1 MPMAILS
8 NILGLDL
15 GSHSLKAVEIRQ
27 TLRGFEIVALRIL
40 PRANSETP
48 VSEVLRHFI
57 RMHRLSTDHV
67 ICAIPSH
74 RISARRC
81 SFPFRDRKRLSQAVP
96 FEVEAD
102 SLFDL
107 EKVLVDWEIV
117 GGDRSRADVVANI
130 ATRAEVS
137 ELLHSLREADCE
149 PRTLEAEGL
158 ILSHLASLFDLP
170 GTQLLIDLGHVKT
183 TCCLISDGRPI
194 AARTFAIAGAA
205 LTKALARD
213 RTLSAEEA
221 ERVKCESGVF
231 GTSLDDVPAESAAV
245 LDRIA
250 REIVRT
256 LGALE
261 TAISALDSGPVS
273 EITLCGGSAQLD
285 HLDEYLTARTGIHTT
300 RLGRLLESHQKSA
313 VTESS
318 AIVFAPAI
326 ALALRGTAQAKT
338 RMNFRQDEFAVRIDL
353 GRYRRELT
361 WPLTLAIVATVLAL
375 VNIGTTTVLERYR
388 ASRVE
393 QQIEGLYTE
402 LFPGE
407 SVPTNTIVA
416 LREKVRSAGERAEFL
431 GVYRGNLSALDLLT
445 KISMLVPED
454 LDLVFDEL
462 SIDRQVVRMQV
473 FAKSFEAADRLG
485 ADLAKFPPFARARIG
500 AIETDPKRGGKRF
513 NVTISLAL
521 DEEAG

>member
-1 MPMAILS
+1 MAILS

-15 GSHSLKAVEIRQ
+15 GSHSIKAVEFRQ

-48 VSEVLRHFI
+48 VGELIRHFI

-67 ICAIPSH
+67 LCALPSH
-74 RISARRC
+74 RLSARRC

-96 FEVEAD
+96 FEVESD

-107 EKVLVDWEIV
+107 ENVLVDWEII
-117 GGDRSRADVVANI
+117 GGDRSHADVVVTV

-137 ELLHSLREADCE
+137 ELLNLLREAGCE

-158 ILSHLASLFDLP
+158 VLSHLANLFDLP
-170 GTQLLIDLGHVKT
+170 GTQLLIELGHLKT
-183 TCCLISDGRPI
+183 TCCLISEGRPV
-194 AARTFAIAGAA
+194 AARTFTIAGAA
-205 LTKALARD
+205 LTHALARD

-231 GTSLDDVPAESAAV
+231 GSTLDDAPMETAAV

-256 LGALE
+256 IGSLE
-261 TAISALDSGPVS
+261 VEISSLDSGPVS
-273 EITLCGGSAQLD
+273 ELALCGGTAQLD
-285 HLDEYLTARTGIHTT
+285 RIDEYLTARTGINAT
-300 RLGRLLESHQKSA
+300 RLGRPLEGHGESA

-318 AIVFAPAI
+318 PSVFAPAI
-326 ALALRGTAQAKT
+326 ALALRGTARAKT
-338 RMNFRQDEFAVRIDL
+338 RMNFRQDEFAVRLDFS
-353 GRYRRELT
+353 RYRRDLT
-361 WPLTLAIVATVLAL
+361 WPLALSIAATVLWL
-375 VNIGTTTVLERYR
+375 VSIGTTTVLERYR

-407 SVPTNTIVA
+407 SLPQNTIAA
-416 LREKVRSAGERAEFL
+416 LRGKLQSASDRAEFL

-454 LDLVFDEL
+454 LELIFDEL

-500 AIETDPKRGGKRF
+500 AIETDPQREGKRF
-513 NVTISLAL
+513 NVTISLARS
-521 DEEAG
+521 EESG